1 MVRNTNIMEQPQHFQ
16 NFPAMTPGQADGN
29 ATKTGDV
36 TPLPNGPLV
45 RGIDV
50 LRDVPLRVTIEL
62 GRTRLLIRD
71 VLGLR
76 PGSLV
81 ELDRAA
87 GAAVDIL
94 VNGIVI
100 ARGEVVVVDE
110 HYGVRISEVLSTS
123 QLGEP
128 NR

>member
-1 MVRNTNIMEQPQHFQ
+1 MEQPQHFQ
-16 NFPAMTPGQADGN
+16 NFPAMASTSAEGAR
-29 ATKTGDV
+29 TKTGDV
-36 TPLPNGPLV
+36 TALPDGPLV
-45 RGIDV
+45 RDIDV

-87 GAAVDIL
+87 GAAVDVL
-94 VNGIVI
+94 ANGIVI

-110 HYGVRISEVLSTS
+110 RYGVRISEVLSTS
-123 QLGEP
+123 QLAES